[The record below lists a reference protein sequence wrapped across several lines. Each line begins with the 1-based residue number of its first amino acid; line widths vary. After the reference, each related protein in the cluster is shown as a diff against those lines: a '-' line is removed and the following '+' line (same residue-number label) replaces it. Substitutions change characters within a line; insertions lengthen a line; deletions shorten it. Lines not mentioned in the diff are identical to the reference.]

1 MPVSRRKSFAH
12 IEGLEEFIR
21 DAGVAE
27 RNMKDAEKV
36 FMAVAATTVAE
47 GARQMGREQGGV
59 AEKAATDVR
68 VAALG
73 TVAYGGEAYSFGAEF
88 GAIQW
93 KQFDEWRGNGTDAGY
108 FFWPAIREFR
118 DEKMLDQWV
127 KHVWENVK
135 FAFPESK

>member
-1 MPVSRRKSFAH
+1 MPASRRKTFAH

-27 RNMKDAEKV
+27 KNIKDAEKV

-47 GARQMGREQGGV
+47 GARQLGRELGSIQ
-59 AEKAATDVR
+59 EKASVDVR
-68 VAALG
+68 VASLG
-73 TVAYGGEAYSFGAEF
+73 TVAYGGAAYSFGAEF

-93 KQFDEWRGNGTDAGY
+93 RQFDEWRGNQQDAGY

-118 DEKMLDQWV
+118 DEDMLDTWV

-135 FAFPESK
+135 FAFPGA